1 MKYGLIGRKL
11 THSLSPLIHSK
22 TGAVP
27 YELKEIEP
35 EYIEQ
40 FFKERDFD
48 AINVTIPYK
57 KDAYRACDELSEL
70 AQRIGSVNTVVKRE
84 DGTLYGD
91 NTDYYGLRC
100 IFEKNGIDPKGKKAL
115 ILGTGGSSLAA
126 RAVLED
132 LGAAQI
138 INVSRSGE
146 DNYSNLERHV
156 DASVIVNTTPVG
168 MYPDKIKDSPLDL
181 AVFPHLE
188 GVVDLIYNPLNTK
201 LVLQAR
207 SLGIKADGGITM
219 LIRQGFRA
227 AERFLNVTYI
237 EEQMQNAENEIISEI
252 ENIVLVGMPGCGKST
267 VGKALASKLGK
278 KFLDTDELVEK
289 KYGKRIPQIFEEKD
303 EEYFRNLESEAVFEA
318 SIQRGAV
325 IATGGGAV
333 LREENRRYLSQNGK
347 IVFLNRDITKLSTNG
362 RPLSKNAEAL
372 EEMFKIRLP
381 LYRGMCSAEISVKD
395 GIGETVKKILGQ

>member
-27 YELKEIEP
+27 YEFKEIEP

-57 KDAYRACDELSEL
+57 KDAYRACDELSSL

-132 LGAAQI
+132 LGADKI
-138 INVSRSGE
+138 INISRSGE
-146 DNYSNLERHV
+146 DNYSNLEKHK

-207 SLGIKADGGITM
+207 SLGVKADGGITM

-227 AERFLNVTYI
+227 AERFLNVTYT
-237 EEQMQNAENEIISEI
+237 EEQMQKAENEIISEI

-278 KFLDTDELVEK
+278 KFIDTDELVEK
-289 KYGKRIPQIFEEKD
+289 KYGKRIPQIFEEKG
-303 EEYFRNLESEAVFEA
+303 EEYFRDLESEAVFEA
-318 SIQRGAV
+318 SIQSGAV

-362 RPLSKNAEAL
+362 RPLSKNTEAL

>member
-132 LGAAQI
+132 LGADKI

-146 DNYSNLERHV
+146 DNYSNLERHK

-207 SLGIKADGGITM
+207 SLGVKADGGITM

-227 AERFLNVTYI
+227 AERFLNVTYT
-237 EEQMQNAENEIISEI
+237 EEQMQKAENEIISEI

-289 KYGKRIPQIFEEKD
+289 KYGKRIPQIFEEKG
-303 EEYFRNLESEAVFEA
+303 EEYFRDLESEAVFEA
-318 SIQRGAV
+318 SIQSGAV